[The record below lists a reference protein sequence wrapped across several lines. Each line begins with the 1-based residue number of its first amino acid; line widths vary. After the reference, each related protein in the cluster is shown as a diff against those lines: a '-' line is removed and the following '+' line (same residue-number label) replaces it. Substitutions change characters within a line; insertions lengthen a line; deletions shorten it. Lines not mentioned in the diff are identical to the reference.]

1 MCFLMPRV
9 SHASTHPVV
18 HAPLSLVG
26 FASAVAFCA
35 RIQLVLLADNVFFKL
50 AGSKRG
56 LNPPSYATQIQRL
69 LLLYDCVRLPAMA
82 SLSLYTHS
90 CGNVLTC
97 FGIDSTSPISLV
109 LFILCTKFSGQSVFV
124 NWELIAFPPKLYS
137 SNKLHTTKTTV

>member
-1 MCFLMPRV
+1 MFSNAKSESCKYT
-9 SHASTHPVV
+9 SSIV

-82 SLSLYTHS
+82 SLSIYT
-90 CGNVLTC
+90 
-97 FGIDSTSPISLV
+97 
-109 LFILCTKFSGQSVFV
+109 FV
-124 NWELIAFPPKLYS
+124 RQRFDLLRN
-137 SNKLHTTKTTV
+137 